1 MNGLL
6 VNAAVGG
13 LVCMSVQAFDVGAG
27 WGLAESLV
35 AGGLPVAGLLSLFAY
50 RHVDVA
56 APDFIRA
63 HGARLVAAGYGAG
76 FFLGFPA
83 WALLSP
89 PEYWGAV
96 VVFSAIG
103 LVLAGYVLT
112 ARPKP

>member
-6 VNAAVGG
+6 VNAAVGW
-13 LVCMSVQAFDVGAG
+13 LVCLSTQAFDVGAG
-27 WGLAESLV
+27 WGLGGLV
-35 AGGLPVAGLLSLFAY
+35 AGGLAVAGLLSLFVY
-50 RHVDVA
+50 CGIHVD
-56 APDFIRA
+56 APDPIRDR
-63 HGARLVAAGYGAG
+63 GTRLVTAGYLTGY
-76 FFLGFPA
+76 FLGFPA
-83 WALLSP
+83 WALVSP